1 MRGIREA
8 LGIFRR
14 YRVALF
20 LLLFV
25 LTASQ
30 TALAENKGTQINT
43 KHIKWLDF
51 SATKYSYERNLVR
64 ELEKEDIEEAEKLT
78 KQKVEILIALEDIN
92 GDGIMDVIAYF
103 YHTYYCGSL
112 GCFVEIYIN
121 KKGQLSPINFAF
133 VLPEP
138 KIGIIKSK
146 SYGWYD
152 LIVMDS
158 NGNYRKLKWNGK
170 EYK

>member
-78 KQKVEILIALEDIN
+78 KEKVKILIA
-92 GDGIMDVIAYF
+92 
-103 YHTYYCGSL
+103 
-112 GCFVEIYIN
+112 
-121 KKGQLSPINFAF
+121 
-133 VLPEP
+133 
-138 KIGIIKSK
+138 
-146 SYGWYD
+146 
-152 LIVMDS
+152 
-158 NGNYRKLKWNGK
+158 
-170 EYK
+170 